1 MRTSGRGNDTLLILV
16 PIAVSVVVGVVL
28 AGGPANAIDTL
39 NAIVRDAAHEA
50 IATVRAWF

>member
-39 NAIVRDAAHEA
+39 NAIVREA
-50 IATVRAWF
+50 VATVRGWL